1 MPSAQYNPTGFT
13 QTYGTA
19 NFGDGNMWASM
30 SKGEY
35 GNEDWTRLTPE
46 SIYDYNLDP
55 GLMKSIGAEQVRQV
69 GDKSLSGFNFNPQ
82 TGYTSDP
89 GTRQSIYNK
98 MHGVTNDF
106 APVGGTFQQSSPG
119 TAKPPTPKGGGKNG
133 AFNQMA
139 PKAPTVNGAAKAAMK
154 PPPVP
159 KPPAVGAP
167 GAGAPGAPGGGQKK
181 GIWNQMF
188 NSQAGG

>member
-19 NFGDGNMWASM
+19 NFGNGNMWASM
-30 SKGEY
+30 SKGDY

-46 SIYDYNLDP
+46 SMHDYNLDP
-55 GLMKSIGAEQVRQV
+55 GLMNSVGAEQVRQV
-69 GDKSLSGFNFNPQ
+69 GDKSLSGFNFSPES
-82 TGYTSDP
+82 GYSSDP
-89 GTRQSIYNK
+89 GTRMSIYNK

-106 APVGGTFQQSSPG
+106 APVGGTFQQTSPG
-119 TAKPPTPKGGGKNG
+119 AAKPPKAGGKNG

-139 PKAPTVNGAAKAAMK
+139 PKPPTVNGAAKSAMK
-154 PPPVP
+154 PPPTP
-159 KPPAVGAP
+159 KSPAAVGAP
-167 GAGAPGAPGGGQKK
+167 GAGSMGFTGGGQKK